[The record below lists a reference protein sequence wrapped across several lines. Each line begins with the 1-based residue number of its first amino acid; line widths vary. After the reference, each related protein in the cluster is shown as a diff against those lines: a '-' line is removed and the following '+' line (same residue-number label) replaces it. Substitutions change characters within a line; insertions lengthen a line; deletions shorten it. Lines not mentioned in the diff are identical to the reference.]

1 MFDRLDG
8 SVWMS
13 RAQNHFEV
21 LCWLKFLVEPF
32 GNQKISSKYLFIN
45 EESGISDWQW
55 KIIVKNPFTF
65 LVWLQAIL
73 LVTFLAEN
81 GNINGGEKITL
92 YESWLFENQTFFLVQ
107 IFVDSFVFENSGRNS
122 RLNLNVIFIWL
133 IGFAMS
139 KDFRN
144 PIQSCPLIFKPNT

>member
-65 LVWLQAIL
+65 LVWIQAIL
-73 LVTFLAEN
+73 LVTL
-81 GNINGGEKITL
+81 ITS
-92 YESWLFENQTFFLVQ
+92 YESWFFENQTFFRVQ
-107 IFVDSFVFENSGRNS
+107 IFLDSFAFENSERNS
-122 RLNLNVIFIWL
+122 KLNLNVIFIWL

>member
-32 GNQKISSKYLFIN
+32 GNHKISSKYLFIN
-45 EESGISDWQW
+45 EESGISDCEW
-55 KIIVKNPFTF
+55 KIIVKNLFTF
-65 LVWLQAIL
+65 LVWIQAIL
-73 LVTFLAEN
+73 LVTL
-81 GNINGGEKITL
+81 ITS
-92 YESWLFENQTFFLVQ
+92 YESWFFRVQ
-107 IFVDSFVFENSGRNS
+107 IFLDSFAFENSERNS
-122 RLNLNVIFIWL
+122 KLNLNVIFIGL